1 MLVYAG
7 VFSSFRDKR
16 VQIAGVLLVSLLML
30 YLGMTSAVQPRQN
43 LRTSRIQRDSHQAR
57 RGETGVRFHMP
68 WTCRWNAGCIFRKA
82 TLCKMSADLHGA
94 QKWAEPLIYFIF
106 IFFLGGGIRHNEMR
120 SAICDMEASLAVSIE
135 TLGGDGQ
142 DSILQE
148 HLAAS
153 FVGPLDS
160 MWIGHDQPHLQP
172 GMFQQ

>member
-1 MLVYAG
+1 MSDFTCPGLADGTQAV
-7 VFSSFRDKR
+7 SSGKQHCARCP
-16 VQIAGVLLVSLLML
+16 QI
-30 YLGMTSAVQPRQN
+30 YT
-43 LRTSRIQRDSHQAR
+43 
-57 RGETGVRFHMP
+57 
-68 WTCRWNAGCIFRKA
+68 
-82 TLCKMSADLHGA
+82 
-94 QKWAEPLIYFIF
+94 EPKSGPSPLFILF
-106 IFFLGGGIRHNEMR
+106 ILFFGGGIRHNEMR